1 MDISFAEF
9 LELFGAIVENKR
21 QSAKQAKPMSVLG
34 DRRSYVFRSL
44 SKPGIGSFIF
54 KFPILSFQ
62 LHLYLKYN
70 LSFTQAQI

>member
-34 DRRSYVFRSL
+34 GQKELCFQ
-44 SKPGIGSFIF
+44 
-54 KFPILSFQ
+54 IL
-62 LHLYLKYN
+62 
-70 LSFTQAQI
+70 I